1 MDVEIFKKE
10 FLPCHQQL
18 YRIAYRLLEDES
30 NAEDMVQE
38 TYIKLWNK
46 REELES
52 VDNKRSFAFVII
64 RNLCLDYLRKVKDR
78 LPISNDTPIPETESL
93 SKTIEDRDTVECIKK
108 LIERLPEQQRLV
120 MKFKHWD
127 DYSDE
132 EIEKITGL
140 SAINIR
146 VTLSRAR
153 KTIKEQFKQWYNNGK

>member
-1 MDVEIFKKE
+1 MDVEAFKKE

-18 YRIAYRLLEDES
+18 YRIAYRLLENQS

-46 REELES
+46 RVELENI
-52 VDNKRSFAFVII
+52 DNKRSFAFVVI
-64 RNLCLDYLRKVKDR
+64 RNLCLDHLRKVKDR
-78 LPISNDTPIPETESL
+78 LSIGNDDPIPETESL
-93 SKTIEDRDTVECIKK
+93 SKMIEDRDTVECVRNLVNK
-108 LIERLPEQQRLV
+108 LPEQQRMV
-120 MKFKHWD
+120 MIFKHWD

-132 EIEKITGL
+132 EIEEITGL

-153 KTIKEQFKQWYNNGK
+153 KTIKEQFKQWYINGK